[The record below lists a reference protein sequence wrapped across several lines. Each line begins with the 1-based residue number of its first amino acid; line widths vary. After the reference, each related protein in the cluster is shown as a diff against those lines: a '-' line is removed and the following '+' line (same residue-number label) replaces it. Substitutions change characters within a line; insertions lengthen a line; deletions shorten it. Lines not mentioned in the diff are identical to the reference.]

1 MAMFSFLGGGGG
13 GGGWLVFPLRG
24 NIGVRAG
31 RAMGAGAPPN
41 FGQLRFFG
49 RHEKIWAKPVFKDV
63 CMFLLFF

>member
-1 MAMFSFLGGGGG
+1 MFSFLGGGRG
-13 GGGWLVFPLRG
+13 GGGWRLVLPLRER

-31 RAMGAGAPPN
+31 RARGAGAPPN